1 MADDKLD
8 RLDYYTLL
16 GLEPAADVAT
26 VRRAFRTFAVKYH
39 PDRFA
44 TDAPEN
50 VERATAIYRRGSEA
64 LEVLTDPVARQAYD
78 AGLARGELRLLD
90 DPETAMRRAAI
101 AARTAAAAAPSTHA
115 HAGAHPHAAARA
127 APQHQTTHAAPRAH
141 EVPLGHVPA
150 RPAGALH
157 ASPHA
162 AAAPLPARAAAPAP
176 AAGGVASLRTPQAR
190 AFAERARSAEAAG
203 DVRAAWRALKAAL
216 EIEPGSAWL
225 ESEFH
230 RVGGRLR

>member
-1 MADDKLD
+1 MADDQLD
-8 RLDYYTLL
+8 KLDYYTLL
-16 GLEPAADVAT
+16 GLEPAADGAT
-26 VRRAFRTFAVKYH
+26 VRRAFRAFAVKYH

-44 TDAPEN
+44 TDAPQN

-101 AARTAAAAAPSTHA
+101 AARTAAGDAPHTAAPLRA
-115 HAGAHPHAAARA
+115 APHPHTTAARA
-127 APQHQTTHAAPRAH
+127 H
-141 EVPLGHVPA
+141 EHPLGHAPA
-150 RPAGALH
+150 RPH
-157 ASPHA
+157 T

-176 AAGGVASLRTPQAR
+176 TSGGAASLRTPQAR

-203 DVRAAWRALKAAL
+203 DLRGAWRALKAAQ
-216 EIEPGSAWL
+216 EIEPGSMWL
-225 ESEFH
+225 DAEFH